1 MRLFTIPLAPNPSK
15 VMIYL
20 AEKGIEIEQVFV
32 NLVKGEH
39 RSAEHLARNPLGSLP
54 VLQLDDG
61 SFLTESLVIL
71 EYLDVLHPE
80 PAMIGK
86 TPTARARVRRLER
99 IADLSVLLP
108 IARIVHAT
116 RSPIGLPP
124 SEEAAERARR
134 GLPEALGVLETSLA
148 ENPFVAGAEPSNADS
163 SLFAGINFGRVA
175 KVALEV
181 DLPPQDAW
189 FERFAS
195 RASAA
200 AIRPGRKG

>member
-1 MRLFTIPLAPNPSK
+1 VRLFTIPLAPNPSK

-61 SFLTESLVIL
+61 SFLTESLVIM
-71 EYLDVLHPE
+71 EYLEELHPE

-108 IARIVHAT
+108 IAWIVHAT

-148 ENPFVAGAEPSNADS
+148 ENPFVAGAEPSIADC
-163 SLFAGINFGRVA
+163 SLFAGLNFGRFA
-175 KVALEV
+175 KVDLEV
-181 DLPPQDAW
+181 DLPHMDAW